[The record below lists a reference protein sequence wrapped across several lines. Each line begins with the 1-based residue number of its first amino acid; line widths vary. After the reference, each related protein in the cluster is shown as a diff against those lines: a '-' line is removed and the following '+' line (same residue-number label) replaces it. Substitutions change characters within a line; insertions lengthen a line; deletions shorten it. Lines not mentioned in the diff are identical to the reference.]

1 MVKEGLGLSG
11 ANLGVAFP
19 FHIAFDE
26 DHDILQLGP
35 ALIRLF
41 PHFRHGEKLS
51 DHFQI
56 IQPRTIDWKKITRL
70 RQSLF
75 VIEVINNGL
84 RLQGQMVQQAGM
96 WLFLGSPRVQE
107 TAQLSSLGLQLSDFA
122 LHDPVVDYL
131 LLLQA
136 QKTALE
142 EMKELTDEM
151 RQQRTRLKQ
160 VNRELLEGI
169 ELREGTAK
177 ALRASEA
184 KLARAQHIAKIGS
197 WEYDVE
203 SSELFWSDELCGIYG
218 LANTQQPL
226 IGSDLHDQ
234 FLELIRPAILSGRP
248 FEKDL
253 QIVRQNLEIRYVEI
267 RSEPVFDL
275 SGAFIGL
282 SGIMLDITERK
293 RAQEEVLQALAMERE
308 LGELKS
314 RFISMASH
322 EFRTPLGMIT
332 FSTSMLER
340 YAENWDVQQRLKHLQ
355 RIQRSAQ
362 RITGLLED
370 VLILGR
376 LESGKQ
382 HCEPVFLDPQQLCKT
397 VIEELAA
404 VDSLQH
410 NLKWLPEKLPS
421 GLYLDDSLVRPVLN
435 NLLTNAFKYS
445 APGTTVTLRCW
456 SEDASVGFQVSDQ
469 GIGIP
474 PEDLRRLFEPF
485 HRGSNVGTIPGTG
498 LGLAIVKRFV
508 ELHGGKLHVDSTLGE
523 GSVFTVYC
531 PSHPISIHHGDENPG
546 H

>member
-1 MVKEGLGLSG
+1 VEKKGLGLS
-11 ANLGVAFP
+11 ATNLSVAFP
-19 FHIAFDE
+19 FHIAFD
-26 DHDILQLGP
+26 HANSIVQIGP
-35 ALIRLF
+35 ALTRLF
-41 PHFRHGEKLS
+41 PSFRIGQKLQEY
-51 DHFQI
+51 FQI
-56 IQPRTIDWKKITRL
+56 IQPRSIDWKKIDRL

-75 VIEVINNGL
+75 VIEVPCNGL
-84 RLQGQMVQQAGM
+84 RLQGQVIHQSGI

-136 QKTALE
+136 QKTALK
-142 EMKELTDEM
+142 EMKDLTIEM
-151 RQQRTRLKQ
+151 RNQRTLLKQ
-160 VNRELLEGI
+160 VNQELLEVI
-169 ELREGTAK
+169 ELREGTEE
-177 ALRASEA
+177 ALRKSQV
-184 KLARAQHIAKIGS
+184 KLARAQHIAQIGS
-197 WEYDVE
+197 WEYDME
-203 SSELFWSDELCGIYG
+203 SGEVFWSDELCEIYG

-226 IGSDLHDQ
+226 IGSELHDQ

-248 FEKDL
+248 YEKDL
-253 QIVRQNLEIRYVEI
+253 KILRQDNEIRHVEI
-267 RSEPVFDL
+267 RCEPVFHL
-275 SGAFIGL
+275 SGVFIGL
-282 SGIMLDITERK
+282 SGIMLDITVRK
-293 RAQEEVLQALAMERE
+293 RAEEEVHQALAMERE

-332 FSTSMLER
+332 FSASMLER
-340 YAENWDVQQRLKHLQ
+340 YAEGWDVQHRLKHLL

-376 LESGKQ
+376 LESGKL
-382 HCEPVFLDPQQLCKT
+382 HCEPILLDPQQLCKT

-404 VDSLQH
+404 AQPLQH
-410 NLKWLPEKLPS
+410 HLKWLPGELTT
-421 GLYLDDSLVRPVLN
+421 GIYLDESLVRPVLS
-435 NLLTNAFKYS
+435 NLLTNAIKYS
-445 APGTTVTLRCW
+445 SPDTTITLRCW
-456 SEDASVGFQVSDQ
+456 SEDLSIGFQISDQ

-508 ELHGGKLHVDSTLGE
+508 ELHGGKLSVESTLGK
-523 GSVFTVYC
+523 GSDFIVYY
-531 PSHPISIHHGDENPG
+531 PSYPISIHHGNENPG